1 MYQPELYDAVTPA
14 PFRGGAEWYRRK
26 AQDSGGPV
34 LELGAGTGRITLAM
48 AQDGVSIH
56 ALDADAAMLD
66 RLRRKL
72 TLEVQQRVLVR
83 VDDMRTFAAAERF
96 PLIIPAFRA
105 FTAPVQKRDRA
116 AAWAE
121 CPVRR

>member
-1 MYQPELYDAVTPA
+1 MEVPSGI
-14 PFRGGAEWYRRK
+14 GGRRRTLEVL
-26 AQDSGGPV
+26 V

-96 PLIIPAFRA
+96 P
-105 FTAPVQKRDRA
+105 
-116 AAWAE
+116 
-121 CPVRR
+121 